1 VTDRG
6 RAPQTGGVKPE
17 PAGAAVER
25 PSFRALFLAHASYV
39 ANSLRRLGVRER
51 DLEDVTHDVFISVY
65 RHLEDFDPTRPV
77 KPWLFGFAAKTA
89 LAYRR
94 RAGYARETLTER
106 IEGIDQGPAA
116 DEQIAAQEKRDLVV
130 AALASVHEER
140 RPVLV
145 MHDIDGIAM
154 PDIAAVLAIPL
165 NTGYSRLRLARA
177 EFAQAVQR
185 IRARRRAVHE

>member
-1 VTDRG
+1 
-6 RAPQTGGVKPE
+6 VKPS
-17 PAGAAVER
+17 PSVAAVER
-25 PSFRALFLAHASYV
+25 PVFRALFLAHASYV

-65 RHLEDFDPTRPV
+65 RHFEDFDPTRPV
-77 KPWLFGFAAKTA
+77 KPWLFGFAAKIA
-89 LAYRR
+89 LGYRR
-94 RAGYARETLTER
+94 RAGYARETLSER
-106 IEGIDQGPAA
+106 IEGIDEGPAA

-154 PDIAAVLAIPL
+154 PDIVSVLAIPL

-185 IRARRRAVHE
+185 IRARRRATHE